1 MERGFWEKRAWQR
14 WLEVKKLYYD
24 DYAEVEVCLEK
35 AYEVLGFIEENN
47 IELTDAHN
55 FIINTEI
62 AQILIEGNL
71 AIEAREY
78 LKIAEKYIV
87 TEYNRSYL
95 DWKNAELYISVGNK
109 EEAFKLYEKA
119 LEYHRNMK
127 EFDKKIYYSDK
138 KYCRN
143 EVCIKFQISKFFE
156 NYKYAKEAMLEY
168 IELYERNI
176 ESSTVVEDTYKTFKN
191 LAIKNNDY
199 MFLHKVSKK
208 INELKIVHR
217 TI

>member
-24 DYAEVEVCLEK
+24 DYAPVKECLEK

-55 FIINTEI
+55 FSVNVELS
-62 AQILIEGNL
+62 QILIEGKY
-71 AIEAREY
+71 IVEAREH

-109 EEAFKLYEKA
+109 EEAFKLYNKS
-119 LEYHRNMK
+119 LEYYKDIKEYDDIKYYRNELAIK
-127 EFDKKIYYSDK
+127 HQIAKYFKIY
-138 KYCRN
+138 KY
-143 EVCIKFQISKFFE
+143 IKETILK
-156 NYKYAKEAMLEY
+156 
-168 IELYERNI
+168 NI
-176 ESSTVVEDTYKTFKN
+176 EMYQNGTESLGYLKDTYKTFIELATACGDMLFIQKVNKELN
-191 LAIKNNDY
+191 L
-199 MFLHKVSKK
+199 
-208 INELKIVHR
+208 LKIAL
-217 TI
+217 